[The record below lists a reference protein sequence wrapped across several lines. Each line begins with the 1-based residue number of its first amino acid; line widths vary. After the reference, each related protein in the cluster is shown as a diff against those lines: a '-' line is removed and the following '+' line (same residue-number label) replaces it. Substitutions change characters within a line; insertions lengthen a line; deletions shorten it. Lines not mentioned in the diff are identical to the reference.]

1 MRSFHSIVYVTV
13 GSKRE
18 AEKIGSKLVEER
30 LIACANIF
38 PVSSVYRWKGK
49 VERAREVAL
58 IAKTRRPLVKRVV
71 ERIRELHSYE
81 IPCIV
86 SFNIERGLKE
96 FLGWID
102 ESTR

>member
-1 MRSFHSIVYVTV
+1 MCSSYSIVYVTV

-18 AEKIGSKLVEER
+18 AEKIGFKLVEER

-49 VERAREVAL
+49 VERARELVL
-58 IAKTRRPLVKRVV
+58 VAKTRRPLVKRVV
-71 ERIRELHSYE
+71 KRIRELHSYE